1 MTGFAHKSRSEQHS
15 PPFQG
20 GEVRDIK
27 LERRE
32 ATLCGAN
39 GVVKIEPQS
48 APYFV
53 EVTNRPVCAKSGRG
67 RLIDGAATPP
77 WKGGECRHRRRMPI

>member
-1 MTGFAHKSRSEQHS
+1 MTGFAHKSRSEQQS

-39 GVVKIEPQS
+39 GVVKIEPRR

-53 EVTNRPVCAKSGRG
+53 EVTNLFLLLRPIGLALRA
-67 RLIDGAATPP
+67 RLRQIGTGAFN
-77 WKGGECRHRRRMPI
+77 